1 MSKALEDFRV
11 VSNFVE
17 KIAKGEIEIY
27 NEFSLQHEMGIFLRS
42 AFPDY
47 KVQFERNV
55 SFYFSTGEFI
65 KREIDIAIYSPNK
78 QEPPTPHYA
87 IELKFPRNGQYPEQM
102 FSCCKD
108 ILFAEQLKKRESKR
122 GFERTFLIILADNHL
137 FYESKNCDG
146 IYGYFRAGKELSGFI
161 KKPTGPEEEKE
172 KRGIKLGGKYNIEW
186 LPVVQNDVL
195 KYKYAVIEA
204 L

>member
-1 MSKALEDFRV
+1 MSKALEDFTV

-42 AFPDY
+42 KFPDY

-55 SFYFSTGEFI
+55 SFFFSTGEFI
-65 KREIDIAIYSPNK
+65 KREIDIVIYSPKK

-108 ILFAEQLKKRESKR
+108 ILFVEQLKET
-122 GFERTFLIILADNHL
+122 GFERAFLIIFADDHL
-137 FYESKNCDG
+137 FYEGSGEG
-146 IYGYFRAGKELSGFI
+146 IYSYFRQGKELCGSVQR
-161 KKPTGPEEEKE
+161 PTGKKDVVIELNGNYK
-172 KRGIKLGGKYNIEW
+172 IKWVPLTGK
-186 LPVVQNDVL
+186 L
-195 KYKYAVIEA
+195 KYSVIEA
-204 L
+204 NNG

>member
-42 AFPDY
+42 TFPDY

-137 FYESKNCDG
+137 FYESKIAMAYMAILG
-146 IYGYFRAGKELSGFI
+146 PGKNSVVSLKANRTGGGEGEKGELSWV
-161 KKPTGPEEEKE
+161 E
-172 KRGIKLGGKYNIEW
+172 NITSNGC
-186 LPVVQNDVL
+186 L
-195 KYKYAVIEA
+195 
-204 L
+204 